1 MRTIKSFFVAAA
13 IAFAMG
19 ANAQL
24 FSGGHVTANF
34 NIGSVAE
41 SAGFGL
47 GIGYQ
52 TKPFYTGDVVSLAW
66 DVASFEWDA
75 PFDSPKYLDQLSL
88 KTGIRAFSPSF
99 CKDKLR
105 VYSNLA
111 IGYTCTLLK
120 GFDYSDFSVDWD
132 DFYKDVANGRA
143 GADDWMN
150 YVDGGDFS
158 EKMKGYSAFGLSWGI
173 GIQYNEKISL
183 GYTLQW
189 ESKFKAKNHVAT
201 ISYTF

>member
-1 MRTIKSFFVAAA
+1 MRTIKSIFVAAA
-13 IAFAMG
+13 MAFAMS

-88 KTGIRAFSPSF
+88 KTGIRAFSPTF

-105 VYSNLA
+105 VYTNLA
-111 IGYTCTLLK
+111 LGYTCTLLK
-120 GFDYSDFSVDWD
+120 GVDIDIDWD
-132 DFYKDVANGRA
+132 DFYKDLASGKDID
-143 GADDWMN
+143 ADD
-150 YVDGGDFS
+150 YISGGD
-158 EKMKGYSAFGLSWGI
+158 KMKGYSAFGLSWGI